1 LQITKPECIKLIGIK
16 EKCLIE
22 KINDFFTLIILI
34 FTPHKMQKLKNKITT
49 SKTEKMEE
57 LTFRVKAHSEN
68 PTKTVVKART
78 FKMIIDEPTD
88 LGGTNDGPNP
98 VEYVLAA
105 LSGCLNVMCH
115 IVAQEM
121 NIKLKGVE
129 IKISGALN
137 PEKLFGKE
145 TENRAGYKSIHVE
158 IKPDTDTDKDTLQ
171 KWIQT
176 VETRCPVS
184 DNLTNPTPV
193 HIALA

>member
-1 LQITKPECIKLIGIK
+1 
-16 EKCLIE
+16 
-22 KINDFFTLIILI
+22 
-34 FTPHKMQKLKNKITT
+34 
-49 SKTEKMEE
+49 MED

-78 FKMIIDEPTD
+78 FKMIIDEPED

-115 IVAQEM
+115 VVAQEM
-121 NIKLKGVE
+121 DIKLRGVE

-145 TENRAGYKSIHVE
+145 TEDRAGYKFINVE
-158 IKPDTDTDKDTLQ
+158 INPDTDADMATLE
-171 KWIQT
+171 KWVQI
-176 VETRCPVS
+176 VESRCPVS
-184 DNLTNPTPV
+184 DNLANPTPV
-193 HIALA
+193 HISVKK

>member
-1 LQITKPECIKLIGIK
+1 MA
-16 EKCLIE
+16 
-22 KINDFFTLIILI
+22 D
-34 FTPHKMQKLKNKITT
+34 
-49 SKTEKMEE
+49 

-78 FKMIIDEPTD
+78 FNMIIDEPED

-115 IVAQEM
+115 VVANEM
-121 NIKLKGVE
+121 KINLKGVE

-137 PEKLFGKE
+137 PDRLFGKE
-145 TENRAGYKSIHVE
+145 TEDRAGYKSINVE
-158 IKPDTDTDKDTLQ
+158 INPDTDADKATLE
-171 KWIQT
+171 KWLQT
-176 VETRCPVS
+176 VEARCPVS

-193 HIALA
+193 HIALAIE